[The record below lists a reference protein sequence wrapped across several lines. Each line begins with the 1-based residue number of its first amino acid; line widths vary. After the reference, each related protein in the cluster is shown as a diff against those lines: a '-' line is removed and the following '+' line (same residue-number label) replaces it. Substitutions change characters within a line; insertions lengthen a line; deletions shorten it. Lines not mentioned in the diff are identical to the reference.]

1 MKLKAKLP
9 KEEANG
15 IDAFETELAGNLRN
29 GKTVPAI
36 VLLGTE
42 DVLARNNV
50 PLVVITDIEGV
61 PEDLREQVL
70 GIMGRIRSDRTG
82 QITGATALDL
92 DDPDGSI

>member
-15 IDAFETELAGNLRN
+15 IDAFETELAANLRN

-42 DVLARNNV
+42 DVLERNNV
-50 PLVVITDIEGV
+50 PITVITDIEGV

-70 GIMGRIRSDRTG
+70 NLMGKIRSDRTG

-92 DDPDGSI
+92 DDPDGAI